1 MCSVHECHHLF
12 WPPDTNGQQSLS
24 SNSQVGVAFTEEG
37 MFLLDDVCELTVNQ
51 FYTKSVLTFSKLFCH
66 STLPSLKETG
76 LRQDYDDVEIFQ
88 CCVVRCISDDVV
100 RKVIRSS

>member
-51 FYTKSVLTFSKLFCH
+51 FYTKSALTFSKLFCH
-66 STLPSLKETG
+66 STLPSLSKK
-76 LRQDYDDVEIFQ
+76 LA
-88 CCVVRCISDDVV
+88 
-100 RKVIRSS
+100 

>member
-24 SNSQVGVAFTEEG
+24 SDCQVVVAFTEERV
-37 MFLLDDVCELTVNQ
+37 FLLDDVCELTVNQ

-66 STLPSLKETG
+66 STLPSLKETS
-76 LRQDYDDVEIFQ
+76 LRQDYDDVARFFN
-88 CCVVRCISDDVV
+88 VVLSAASLMMWSE
-100 RKVIRSS
+100 K